1 MVATPP
7 GVKAPR
13 QTATTTANAIQIGGD
28 HYKRRGIEPWDY
40 AAANNLDAFQHAVVK
55 YVTRYREKG
64 GIEDLRKARHYID
77 KLIELVEHGYPETSP
92 AYFAQQLQDK
102 P

>member
-13 QTATTTANAIQIGGD
+13 PTANAIQIGGE